1 MRSLPHRPP
10 RVCCIT
16 RFDARRCLRRTAPGV
31 PGMRPAGLHPAQ
43 RPAGASTPPAL
54 LPCRHPRFPVAMGAR
69 TPPPPRRQPVDLT
82 LGDTPNAFPTDVPV
96 VVDGGIATF
105 ASDFSGGFDAP
116 AGSAASLPPGVVA
129 DVHFL
134 CAWERPA
141 HVYYGAGEYPLL
153 PFTCA
158 CRPPHRSIP
167 TAAQVV
173 ADLHKA
179 DFAANAPRGAQL
191 GTANPRWVR
200 KAWDEE
206 GADQIY
212 TDEAKQY
219 LFCTAADV
227 DERVDSAWP
236 LWGADPAAERA
247 SRARNNG
254 ALQALRANV
263 LGGHLFFVTMHTP
276 KVVVGAPEDLKF
288 LFFFPSGCS

>member
-1 MRSLPHRPP
+1 
-10 RVCCIT
+10 
-16 RFDARRCLRRTAPGV
+16 
-31 PGMRPAGLHPAQ
+31 
-43 RPAGASTPPAL
+43 
-54 LPCRHPRFPVAMGAR
+54 MGAR

-129 DVHFL
+129 DVDFL

-141 HVYYGAGEYPLL
+141 HVYYGAGEYLLL